1 MNHTERIHHVARQ
14 VGGLTREKAR
24 QAVEL
29 YLECVADELA
39 HGEMIPLPS
48 IGRVRVVIRKNSG
61 RLLARFNG
69 NRTEARDPG
78 YRVQVSL
85 RLTDELKARCHLHL
99 DSTKPAS
106 TRIKAGEPEPDRTK
120 PGLNPGSGNRKER

>member
-14 VGGLTREKAR
+14 VRGLTREKAR

-29 YLECVADELA
+29 YLKCVADELA

-48 IGRVRVVIRKNSG
+48 IGRVRVIIRKNSG
-61 RLLARFNG
+61 RLLAHING
-69 NRTEARDPG
+69 DHSELRDPG

-85 RLTDELKARCHLHL
+85 RLTDDLKAQCHLHL
-99 DSTKPAS
+99 DSSKPAP
-106 TRIKAGEPEPDRTK
+106 TRVKTGEPEPNRTK
-120 PGLNPGSGNRKER
+120 PGLNPSSGNRKER